1 MNDVC
6 CIAHCINLAI
16 QTLDG
21 LRLVG
26 QIENP
31 LALMYNYFAHNLKH
45 HLEIYVFVEL
55 FKCNINKILKNI
67 KTQWMS
73 MLSPCKRMLNEYQML
88 VVKMVEDNVNI
99 VIVKANYELIYDVET
114 LLGLAC
120 VLPLLELVQGLF
132 KFA

>member
-6 CIAHCINLAI
+6 CIVHRINLAS

-21 LRLVG
+21 LKLVG
-26 QIENP
+26 KIDNP
-31 LALMYNYFAHNLKH
+31 LALMYNYFAHNFKH
-45 HLEIYVFVEL
+45 HLEIYKLVEL
-55 FKCNINKILKNI
+55 LKCNINKILKNI

-73 MLSPCKRMLNEYQML
+73 MLSPSKRVLNEYQML
-88 VVKMVEDNVNI
+88 VVKMVEDNVSI

>member
-1 MNDVC
+1 VNDVF

-16 QTLDG
+16 QTVDG

-26 QIENP
+26 KIENP
-31 LALMYNYFAHNLKH
+31 LASMYHYFAHNLKP
-45 HLEIYVFVEL
+45 HLEIYKLVEL
-55 FKCNINKILKNI
+55 LKCNI

-73 MLSPCKRMLNEYQML
+73 MLSPSKRMLNEYQML
-88 VVKMVEDNVNI
+88 VVKMVEDNVSI
-99 VIVKANYELIYDVET
+99 VIVKTNHELLYDVET
-114 LLGLAC
+114 LLGLAF